1 MNKTIIILAL
11 ILFGQFTVLSQIDS
25 ISTIKLQRIN
35 DYGTPVEK
43 LINPFKSVSIVTN
56 SGKKIKLDSVRFIGD
71 SMIIATN
78 DTVLVSDIVRVNAKR
93 QSVPRIILGTLT
105 GLVGTITFV
114 GGISYPTRTGEGLDR
129 PIEVDYSTQIFFM
142 STGIGIIT
150 TGIFIL
156 NSKTHFDTR
165 NKWIIKS
172 GYFKYNHNRYNLTKV
187 NNVDNYN

>member
-1 MNKTIIILAL
+1 MNKTIIILAF

-56 SGKKIKLDSVRFIGD
+56 SEKKIKLDSVRFIGD

-105 GLVGTITFV
+105 V
-114 GGISYPTRTGEGLDR
+114 
-129 PIEVDYSTQIFFM
+129 
-142 STGIGIIT
+142 
-150 TGIFIL
+150 
-156 NSKTHFDTR
+156 
-165 NKWIIKS
+165 
-172 GYFKYNHNRYNLTKV
+172 
-187 NNVDNYN
+187 